1 MYMYCIAMSLYTCIS
16 YMYMYL
22 FAWCMAGAVG
32 VMGVSGGG
40 GRGDRCEGGRLV
52 EVSWLVTT
60 ARASRTLSNSN

>member
-1 MYMYCIAMSLYTCIS
+1 
-16 YMYMYL
+16 
-22 FAWCMAGAVG
+22 MAGAVG